1 MYNYN
6 SNRADIESSL
16 GYQYAFID
24 RGRVLVIK
32 SVKPSAT
39 RFIIYDVSRCISPEY
54 KLRKGDMSSFKL
66 LGNYEFTSEDSSFVT
81 NTFIPNLSNYLGH
94 NSEEAYNNLGELE
107 DSNGRPFFSLGNS
120 GDSNNTTGDE
130 EHLLT
135 KVVVF
140 GNNTAA
146 RVARENYL
154 DSHPSAR
161 LDYYDTVKDGKW
173 LIRYTAALNFE
184 GEQFNEAVIDGSLLL
199 SVKSADM
206 DRIINELRAA
216 MVSARR
222 G

>member
-6 SNRADIESSL
+6 SNRAEIESSL

-24 RGRVLVIK
+24 RGRILVTK
-32 SVKPSAT
+32 SVARGLT
-39 RFIIYDVSRCISPEY
+39 RFVVYDVSRCISPEY
-54 KLRKGDMSSFKL
+54 NLRKGNMSSFKY

-81 NTFIPNLSNYLGH
+81 NTFIPSLSNYLGH
-94 NSEEAYNNLGELE
+94 NSEEAYNSLGELE
-107 DSNGRPFFSLGNS
+107 DSNGRTFFSLGNS

-130 EHLLT
+130 ERLLT
-135 KVVVF
+135 RVVVF
-140 GNNTAA
+140 GNNTSA

-154 DSHPSAR
+154 DSHPNAR
-161 LDYYDTVKDGKW
+161 LDYYDTVKDGRW